1 MRFLVLLVLVSF
13 NALAIDWSELEIGEN
28 YTLQQEFKLPQ
39 TERSGSFQDFVKG
52 DALVLKDIVPLDM
65 IRVII
70 YEFDYK
76 KCPGPEMKTEM
87 EIIPVQETS
96 PVIEIGAQLEDCTL
110 SIFIENKDI
119 STKSF
124 IE

>member
-1 MRFLVLLVLVSF
+1 MRFLLFLVFFAF
-13 NALAIDWSELEIGEN
+13 NAMATDWSELEIGQS
-28 YTLQQEFKLPQ
+28 YKLQQEFKLPQ
-39 TERSGSFQDFVKG
+39 LERSGSLQDFMKG
-52 DALVLKDIVPLDM
+52 DELVLKDIVPLDM
-65 IRVII
+65 VRVVI

-96 PVIEIGAQLEDCTL
+96 PMVEIGAQLENCTL
-110 SIFIENKDI
+110 SIFIETKDI

>member
-13 NALAIDWSELEIGEN
+13 NALAADWSELEIGQN
-28 YTLQQEFKLPQ
+28 YKLQQEFKLPQ
-39 TERSGSFQDFVKG
+39 VERSGSLQDFIKG
-52 DALVLKDIVPLDM
+52 DEIVLKDIVPLDM
-65 IRVII
+65 VSVII

-76 KCPGPEMKTEM
+76 KCPGPEIKTEM

-96 PVIEIGAQLEDCTL
+96 PVIEIGAQLENCTL
-110 SIFIENKDI
+110 SIFIETKDI